1 MGGMI
6 RRLICL
12 VLVVGG
18 LSGVA
23 YGQFAKPDD
32 AIAYRKAVMVL
43 SAQHFGRMGA
53 MVKGEK
59 PFDQKV
65 FSSNAF
71 LVSTFSRL
79 PWEAFMV
86 PGSDQGSTAM
96 KPEALKEKGK
106 FEQVAK
112 AFENAA
118 AALNATAASGNL
130 DSVKDPFG
138 KAAQSCKECHSQFK
152 R

>member
-1 MGGMI
+1 MGGTI
-6 RRLICL
+6 RNLLCL
-12 VLVVGG
+12 VLVMGSLG
-18 LSGVA
+18 GVA
-23 YGQFAKPDD
+23 YGQFAKPDE

-43 SAQHFGRMGA
+43 NAQHFGRMGA

-59 PFDQKV
+59 PFDQKA
-65 FSSNAF
+65 FSANAS

-86 PGSDQGSTAM
+86 PGSDQGNTAM

-106 FEQVAK
+106 FEQTAK

-118 AALNATAASGNL
+118 AELNTAAAAGKL
-130 DSVKDPFG
+130 ESVKDPFG
-138 KAAQSCKECHSQFK
+138 KTAQSCKECHSQFK